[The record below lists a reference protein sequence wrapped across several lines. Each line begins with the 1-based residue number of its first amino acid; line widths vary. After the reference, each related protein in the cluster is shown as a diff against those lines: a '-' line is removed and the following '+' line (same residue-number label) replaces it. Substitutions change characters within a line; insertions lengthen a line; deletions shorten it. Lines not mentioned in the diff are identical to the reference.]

1 MNESPVTS
9 MKFSIS
15 IHHWVLKMFTVKSQ
29 FITPLISNTL
39 LESKIQSD
47 TAYKKQ
53 LWTLIVWTKG
63 DNYDL
68 ALSFQKRAGCG
79 KICAVQGK
87 DPSVHFA
94 HNLV

>member
-1 MNESPVTS
+1 

-15 IHHWVLKMFTVKSQ
+15 IHHWVLKMLYVKSQ

-53 LWTLIVWTKG
+53 LWTLRVWTKG
-63 DNYDL
+63 DNYDM
-68 ALSFQKRAGCG
+68 ALSFQERASCDE
-79 KICAVQGK
+79 ICAVQGK
-87 DPSVHFA
+87 DPSVHFT

>member
-1 MNESPVTS
+1 M
-9 MKFSIS
+9 
-15 IHHWVLKMFTVKSQ
+15 LTVQSQ
-29 FITPLISNTL
+29 IITPLISNTL

-53 LWTLIVWTKG
+53 QWTLIVWTKG
-63 DNYDL
+63 DNYDM
-68 ALSFQKRAGCG
+68 ALSFQERAGCD

>member
-53 LWTLIVWTKG
+53 LWTLRVWTKG
-63 DNYDL
+63 DNYDM
-68 ALSFQKRAGCG
+68 ALSSQERAGCARFRG
-79 KICAVQGK
+79 RTK
-87 DPSVHFA
+87 DPSVHFTQ
-94 HNLV
+94 NLV